1 MSHSYL
7 LLYKWCAS
15 DSCCLLH
22 GDIPK
27 ACQRSSLGLCS
38 WKQEFKSFI
47 LYFHESSFHYWKP
60 RKAHALSGNH
70 DWFNRDKDPLNTEII
85 FNIISCPALIATQKK
100 KIITVTTVY
109 GFMHLCIGVKSSQ
122 SLEHNRKN
130 TWMETDPCDVKWVNV
145 CGPDV
150 IHLHHSDKMVIVVLE
165 NGKRIKHNFTSEDTS
180 ETQRVKWL

>member
-1 MSHSYL
+1 MTSELASAALRDWTLH
-7 LLYKWCAS
+7 KWCVCGNSTTLNRTGSGA
-15 DSCCLLH
+15 
-22 GDIPK
+22 GG
-27 ACQRSSLGLCS
+27 A
-38 WKQEFKSFI
+38 SFI